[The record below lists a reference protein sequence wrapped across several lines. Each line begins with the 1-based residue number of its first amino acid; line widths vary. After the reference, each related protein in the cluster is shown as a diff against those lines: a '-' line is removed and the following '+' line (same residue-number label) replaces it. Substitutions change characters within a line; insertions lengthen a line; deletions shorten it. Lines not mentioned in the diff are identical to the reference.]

1 MNYKVTA
8 MTLYVTDLDGTLL
21 RSDTTLSD
29 YTIKTLNRLI
39 IGEDVMFTYATAR
52 SFVSASPLVRELK
65 LSCPAVIFNGV
76 FVVDPKTG
84 EHIIENVYSPECQLM
99 ARDFFVSK
107 KIAPLVY
114 ANIDGRERVSYL
126 ENRFED
132 VASYVNSRKN
142 DKRLRPV
149 RDYGELFEGDIF
161 YFTIIDPKDTK
172 ALDEVFTLENGFARN
187 VQRDTYDDMIW
198 YEIYDKSASKANA
211 VLQVKEL
218 MKADELVC
226 FGDNLNDISMIKAAD
241 RGVAVENACDELKAL
256 ADVITSGNNDDGVAK
271 YIDRQR

>member
-1 MNYKVTA
+1 

-39 IGEDVMFTYATAR
+39 AEESVMFTYATAR
-52 SFVSASPLVRELK
+52 SFVSASPLVEKLELC
-65 LSCPAVIFNGV
+65 CPAVIFNGV
-76 FVVDPKTG
+76 FVVDAKTG
-84 EHIIENVYSPECQLM
+84 KHIIENVYSPECQQT
-99 ARDFFVSK
+99 ARDFFIAE

-114 ANIDGRERVSYL
+114 SNIDGRERVSYL
-126 ENRFED
+126 ENRFDD

-149 RDYGELFEGDIF
+149 RDYSELFEGDIF
-161 YFTIIDPKDTK
+161 YFTVIDPKDIK
-172 ALDEVFTLENGFARN
+172 ALDEIFTPENGFARN

-211 VLQVKEL
+211 VLQLKEYL
-218 MKADELVC
+218 NADELIC

-241 RGVAVENACDELKAL
+241 RGVAVENACGELKAL
-256 ADVITSGNNDDGVAK
+256 ANAVIDSNNNDGVARYIAK
-271 YIDRQR
+271 FIDRCR

>member
-1 MNYKVTA
+1 

-21 RSDTTLSD
+21 RSDTSLSD
-29 YTIKTLNRLI
+29 FTIKTLNRLI
-39 IGEDVMFTYATAR
+39 CGEGVMFTYATAR
-52 SFVSASPLVRELK
+52 SFVSASPLVKELE

-84 EHIIENVYSPECQLM
+84 KHIIENVYSEECQAL
-99 ARDFFVSK
+99 ARDFFVSEN
-107 KIAPLVY
+107 IAPLVY
-114 ANIDGRERVSYL
+114 SNLGGRERVSYL
-126 ENRFED
+126 ESRFED

-149 RDYGELFEGDIF
+149 RDYGELFEGDVF
-161 YFTIIDPKDTK
+161 YFTIIDPKDTA
-172 ALDEVFTLENGFARN
+172 ALDKVFTLENGFARN

-198 YEIYDKSASKANA
+198 YEIYDKNASKANA

-218 MKADELVC
+218 LHADELVC

-241 RGVAVENACDELKAL
+241 RGVAVENACEELKAL
-256 ADVITSGNNDDGVAK
+256 ADVITYSNNDDGVAK

>member
-1 MNYKVTA
+1 

-21 RSDTTLSD
+21 RSDTTISE
-29 YTIKTLNRLI
+29 YTAKTLNRLI
-39 IGEDVMFTYATAR
+39 SEGVMFTYATAR
-52 SFVSASPLVRELK
+52 SFVSASPLVKELD
-65 LSCPAVIFNGV
+65 LCCPAVIFNGV

-84 EHIIENVYSPECQLM
+84 KHIIENVYSEECQTL
-99 ARDFFVSK
+99 ARDFFVGEN
-107 KIAPLVY
+107 IAPLVY
-114 ANIDGRERVSYL
+114 SNIDGRERVSYL
-126 ENRFED
+126 ESRFED

-161 YFTIIDPKDTK
+161 YFTVIDPKDTK
-172 ALDEVFTLENGFARN
+172 PLDKVFTPENGFARN

-218 MKADELVC
+218 LNADELVC
-226 FGDNLNDISMIKAAD
+226 FGDNFNDISMIKAAD
-241 RGVAVENACDELKAL
+241 RGIAVENACEELKAL
-256 ADVITSGNNDDGVAK
+256 SDAVIESNNNDGVAK